1 MVRNCRVVELPAQ
14 QKADAQSDKIQ
25 PTTTQTGEAVMR
37 ARFISQIL

>member
-25 PTTTQTGEAVMR
+25 LTTSHTGKAVMS
-37 ARFISQIL
+37 ARFISQIF